1 MLGSLLD
8 CFYVAFENRNGEI
21 PKEIQQI
28 QIQGKNSEKW
38 ICFLPEGIL
47 KFFYTRRILSGR
59 NCDIYVIPKT
69 AIQPNPFLTKDFL
82 EAITEKAIND
92 YSKSQERKINVLG
105 ISLGNAPA
113 YVFANNFSVDRFIS
127 VVPGSLLPECIWE
140 SIATRK
146 IAESSGKTLEDY
158 REALDD
164 FSPIRNLSSLKV
176 NSLEVYLGKS
186 DKMIPYK
193 RCKEIVDEME
203 RMKLNPKT
211 IIFPFSGHCETILYF
226 SRNFAISQ

>member
-1 MLGSLLD
+1 MLGLLLD
-8 CFYVAFENRNGEI
+8 RFYVAFENRNGEI

>member
-8 CFYVAFENRNGEI
+8 RFYVAFENRNGEI

-69 AIQPNPFLTKDFL
+69 AIQPNPFLTRDFL
-82 EAITEKAIND
+82 EGITEKAIND
-92 YSKSQERKINVLG
+92 YSKSRERKINVLG

-113 YVFANNFSVDRFIS
+113 YVFASLFPVDRFIS

-140 SIATRK
+140 SIATKK
-146 IAESSGKTLEDY
+146 IAENSGRTLENY
-158 REALDD
+158 QEALDY

-193 RCKEIVDEME
+193 RGKELIDEME
-203 RMKLNPKT
+203 RIKLNT
-211 IIFPFSGHCETILYF
+211 RTAIFPFSGHCEAILYF